1 MSHSLNPSLLIRVML
16 YFGDKSC
23 FITEKS
29 AVGNEDQ
36 TELNTGGQSVNF

>member
-1 MSHSLNPSLLIRVML
+1 MSHSLNPSLLIRVLL

-23 FITEKS
+23 FLTEKS
-29 AVGNEDQ
+29 EMGNGDQ